1 MHNVVLLEIA
11 AVFAVAFAI
20 LGLYRKRRS
29 FLHQER
35 LNAAFERAQAQR
47 ANGCVLQGN
56 ALIDPNV

>member
-1 MHNVVLLEIA
+1 MHYVALLEFS
-11 AVFAVAFAI
+11 AVFAFAFAI
-20 LGLYRKRRS
+20 LGLHRKRRS

-56 ALIDPNV
+56 ALIDPNL